1 MAYFEWAEDLVID
14 RGLIDQDHQHLID
27 LVNTLHTAT
36 SQGCGQEV
44 VGRLLQ
50 ALMAYT
56 QEHFRREEQV
66 MASVHFPHLAGHQQ
80 VHRQF
85 MADLGTLQS
94 RYEMGSITTASQL
107 SSLLRDWLSLHIRRS
122 DRKLREY
129 LLPRSQWPR
138 TDGDQAACLS
148 ATTALGGNE

>member
-1 MAYFEWAEDLVID
+1 MAYFEWADDLVID
-14 RGLIDQDHQHLID
+14 QGLIDQDHMHLIE

-44 VGRLLQ
+44 VGRLFQ

-56 QEHFRREEQV
+56 HEHFLREEQV

-85 MADLGTLQS
+85 MADLAALQS
-94 RYEMGSITTASQL
+94 RYEQGSITTASQL

-129 LLPRSQWPR
+129 LLPPGKWLR
-138 TDGDQAACLS
+138 TGGDQAACLP
-148 ATTALGGNE
+148 AMIALGGKE